1 MNGVTRRS
9 FAGRLA
15 AACAGCALA
24 EAGGPPGLEAAPR
37 PQDAAA
43 PPARAIDGGAGPNA
57 VRARWQTPLADGIA
71 RCGVCARECAIA
83 PGARGHC
90 RTRENRGGTIHTLT
104 YARACAVGLDPV
116 EKKPF
121 FHVLPGAMAF
131 SIATPGCNLHCRC
144 CQNWEIAQVAPEEV
158 PTRALTPEAV
168 AALARERGAP
178 LVACTY
184 TEPTISAEYVTDVA
198 AAGRRAGVRTV
209 IVSNGYLQEAP
220 LAAMSREIAAFK
232 VDLKGFDAGYYRMH
246 TGGEL
251 VHVQETLR
259 RLKKNGVWTEI
270 VALVIPTQ
278 NDSEAETR
286 ALARFVRDE
295 LGPEVPLH
303 FTRFH
308 PAWRLQNLPP
318 TPVATL
324 ERCRRAAIDEGLKF
338 VYLGNVPG
346 HPGEHTYCPGCG
358 GVLVRR
364 VGMATIE
371 TRLTGGACPD
381 CRRRIP
387 GIWS

>member
-1 MNGVTRRS
+1 VSDLARRD
-9 FAGRLA
+9 FVGRLA
-15 AACAGCALA
+15 ASCAGCALA
-24 EAGGPPGLEAAPR
+24 GALERPTEALPLL
-37 PQDAAA
+37 QDAAG
-43 PPARAIDGGAGPNA
+43 PGARARGGGSGTNP
-57 VRARWQTPLADGIA
+57 VPARWQTPLGDGLA
-71 RCGVCARECAIA
+71 QCGVCARACAIA

-90 RTRENRGGTIHTLT
+90 LTRENRDGTIHTLT

-121 FHVLPGAMAF
+121 FHVLPGRMAF

-144 CQNWEIAQVAPEEV
+144 CQNWEIAQVRPEDV
-158 PTRALTPEAV
+158 PTALLPPDAVV
-168 AALARERGAP
+168 AAARERTAP

-198 AAGRRAGVRTV
+198 AAARRAGLRTLV
-209 IVSNGYLQEAP
+209 VSNGYLQEAP
-220 LAAMSREIAAFK
+220 LAALCREIAAYK
-232 VDLKGFDAGYYRMH
+232 VDLKGFDAAYYRMH

-251 VHVQETLR
+251 VHVLDTLR
-259 RLKKNGVWTEI
+259 RLKRNGTWTEI
-270 VALVIPTQ
+270 VTLVIPTQ
-278 NDSEAETR
+278 NDSEEETR
-286 ALARFVRDE
+286 ALSRFVRDE

-324 ERCRRAAIDEGLKF
+324 ERCRHVAMDEGLHF

-346 HPGEHTYCPGCG
+346 HPGESTYCPGCG
-358 GVLVRR
+358 RVLIRR
-364 VGMATIE
+364 VGMATVHND
-371 TRLTGGACPD
+371 LSGGACPD
-381 CRRRIP
+381 CRRPVP